1 MVGIVLAS
9 HGKFATGIQQSGS
22 MVFGDQENVAAVT
35 LMPSEGPDDFRKKLE
50 EAVSGF
56 DKDAQEE
63 VLFLVDL
70 WGGTPF
76 NQCSAFADGHDQ
88 WAIVTGLNLP
98 MLIEAYTGRFSLGTA
113 HEIAT
118 KVFVEGRRGV
128 RVKPESLQPKPKGA
142 AATTASAGSAALPE
156 GTVVGD
162 GQMKL
167 VHVRIDS
174 RLLHG
179 QVATNWAR
187 SVGCNRII
195 VVSDAVAHDDLR
207 KSLIVEAAP
216 PGVKANVTTIAQ
228 FVKCYNDPRF
238 GDVKALVLFENPE
251 DALAVEEAGVPLA
264 HINVGSLAHS
274 AGKTMISQAIAVS
287 EEDVQAFIAL
297 CDSGTTFDT
306 KKVPSDGGEDLF
318 ALIQKNNMMP

>member
-9 HGKFATGIQQSGS
+9 HGEFAKGIKQSGS

-35 LMPSEGPDDFRKKLE
+35 LMPSEGPEDFKKKLQD
-50 EAVSGF
+50 AIATF
-56 DKDAQEE
+56 DDQDE

-76 NQCSAFADGHDQ
+76 NQCSGLAADGHDS

-98 MLIEAYTGRFSLGTA
+98 MLIEAYTGRLSMGTA

-118 KVFVEGRRGV
+118 NIFIEGRRGV
-128 RVKPESLQPKPKGA
+128 RVQPESLQPKKKGGASGA
-142 AATTASAGSAALPE
+142 ASAANQSLPE

-195 VVSDAVAHDDLR
+195 VVSDPVAHDELR
-207 KSLIVEAAP
+207 KTLITQAAP

-228 FVKCYNDPRF
+228 FAKCYNDPRF

-251 DALAVEEAGVPLA
+251 DALACVESGVKID

-287 EEDVQAFIAL
+287 EQDVRAFL
-297 CDSGTTFDT
+297 DLRDLGVTFDT
-306 KKVPSDGGEDLF
+306 KKVPTDGSDDLF
-318 ALIQKNNMMP
+318 ELITKNHMMP